1 MTSSKA
7 NSTISKSL
15 ESQAVIEK
23 LKVAELPSE
32 QKLME
37 KRKDAEYKGR
47 TLRIQQQL
55 VKAKAHARILEEIDG
70 GDKELLK
77 DHPQKECEKT
87 MQGYIMIWLIR

>member
-37 KRKDAEYKGR
+37 KRKDAEYK
-47 TLRIQQQL
+47 
-55 VKAKAHARILEEIDG
+55 
-70 GDKELLK
+70 
-77 DHPQKECEKT
+77 
-87 MQGYIMIWLIR
+87 